1 MCTGEDREAWEAF
14 EQLKR
19 VIKPTYLVF
28 VSAMSSLY
36 LVFVS

>member
-19 VIKPTYLVF
+19 VINSTYLVF
-28 VSAMSSLY
+28 VLSMSCL
-36 LVFVS
+36 